1 MAIGRISGSVLKSN
15 LSRNGVDL
23 AFETNL
29 LYLDVTNSR
38 VGIGTSSPATTL
50 QINGTTTT
58 AGFTANGAVNID
70 GTGTS
75 NMDNIII
82 GANTA
87 AAITGTTIT
96 GALAGSSGST
106 IGNLT
111 LANGSITDSSGA
123 ISFGNENL
131 TTTGTLTVSGYSFP
145 SADGSNGQVLQT
157 DGAGALSFA
166 ESSGGGGGNNTA
178 TKQKN
183 YYKLDTTTAVIDE
196 FDINEYRGAI
206 YDITMEDQD
215 NGFVG
220 HIKVSIVHDG
230 STPYVAEYNVNEDS
244 TRIADFSV
252 AISGDMLQLS
262 AATNSSNHTNLRIY
276 RIALGD
282 HHETVANTNS
292 KIIAS
297 GTNIGS
303 SATTLDQFT
312 KTDIR
317 SAKYVI
323 LIKDDTAGD
332 YQISET
338 SVVHDGTTVFH
349 DDYALVSSRGTPLH
363 TISAAISGSTVT
375 LSSASGGNT
384 TATAILYRQDLGSKT
399 KFGTF
404 DNVFYGLKG
413 DIDSTVET
421 VDSFDAFDFKSA
433 RYFISMESG
442 SEYQNSEVTLTVN
455 NAGTDATISETF
467 VISGNNQLAAFT
479 ADVSSGK
486 ARLRASCNPN
496 TKIFFARLSI
506 EAKNVYRA
514 SGQTSDNLYISHNNI
529 DATDTSLNLSG
540 MTGALTLPKGTTGQ
554 RPSGVTGML
563 RYNTSTDTY
572 ERFDPGTSTFVDIA
586 TQASV
591 SESADTSSGEATS
604 IGTSVKNVDTFTTST
619 FDSAFYLALMKD
631 EINNEL
637 ATAKISL
644 VHNDTDAFVSTSAIT
659 RTGTNAHINF
669 SADINAGSVRLR
681 GTGTAAVNSVKFFK
695 IGLGDD
701 TSAASSGNTATVI
714 NTDVDSTTENLDTF
728 AKATYRGAKY
738 YISANTTGKTEL
750 QNIEC
755 LVVHNGS
762 DAFITSYASTFT
774 GNNELISVTA
784 DISGDDVRLRA
795 TATEPNTSVKMYR
808 ILLGDAE
815 SDASS
820 DNTKTV
826 GQTTTSSSANTMDTF
841 STDSA
846 NGALYVVV
854 GNSSS
859 ETAASISEVFVVT
872 DGTDAFVATGPQ
884 VSTKGTSQLTFTASL
899 SGTTVTVS
907 SASTSGAST
916 TVNAYR
922 VNLLRNSAGAATSE
936 QVLVSTAQTITG
948 AKTFQSALT
957 AQSLTSNDITTN
969 GSNADL
975 SLDPQGTGAI
985 KLDANTDITGSAT
998 ITTTTTNDSLTVTT
1012 TEASGSAAPVIS
1024 FKRNSS
1030 SPADADYLGQIKFKG
1045 ENDNDQEINYAK
1057 ISGKI
1062 LDASDGTED
1071 GIIEIAHIKAGSQT
1085 ITARFR
1091 SDSFQLL
1098 NDTNLVAR
1106 GLTYPTA
1113 DGTNGQVIKTD
1124 GSGNLSFTDLS
1135 ATAAGSNTQVQFNNS
1150 GDLAGSTNLT
1160 FDGTILTANTLRV
1173 TGNLTVDGTETILN
1187 TTTLSVEDN
1196 IIELNRNVSANS
1208 GTPTISG
1215 IRVNRGEGST
1225 ATEQALYFA
1234 WDETFADDGTTIHG
1248 QAGGAWTAFKAPRGD
1263 ESGPGASNLVDIR
1276 ANVVH
1281 ATSTSAQYA
1290 DLAEKYEN
1298 DKEYPVGTVMMVGG
1312 EKETTEWKDGNVCI
1326 GVISDKPAYLMNK
1339 GANGQAHAI
1348 RGKVPV
1354 RCIGVVLKGSK
1365 IYGYGDGTASIQGK
1379 EFIGVALE
1387 TSKNPKEKL
1396 IECILKI

>member
-15 LSRNGVDL
+15 LTRNGVDL

-38 VGIGTSSPATTL
+38 VGIGTSEPSTAL
-50 QINGTTTT
+50 QVNGTVT
-58 AGFTANGAVNID
+58 A
-70 GTGTS
+70 TS
-75 NMDNIII
+75 V
-82 GANTA
+82 TSTSA
-87 AAITGTTIT
+87 ATLATGTTV
-96 GALAGSSGST
+96 
-106 IGNLT
+106 GNLT

-131 TTTGTLTVSGYSFP
+131 TTTGTLTASGITFP
-145 SADGSNGQVLQT
+145 SSDGSNGQVLTT
-157 DGAGALSFA
+157 DGSGTLTFS

-178 TKQKN
+178 IKQKN
-183 YYKLDTTTAVIDE
+183 YYKLDTTSAVIDE

-230 STPYVAEYNVNEDS
+230 TTPYVAEYNVNEDS
-244 TRIADFSV
+244 TRIADFTV

-262 AATNSSNHTNLRIY
+262 AATNSSSNTNLRIY

-292 KIIAS
+292 KIIVTS
-297 GTNIGS
+297 TNIGS

-317 SAKYVI
+317 GAKYVI

-338 SVVHDGTTVFH
+338 SVVHDGTTVYH
-349 DDYALVSSRGTPLH
+349 DDFALVSSRGTPLH

-375 LSSASGGNT
+375 LSTASGGNT
-384 TATAILYRQDLGSKT
+384 TGTAILYRQDLGSKT

-421 VDSFDAFDFKSA
+421 VDTFDAFEFKSA
-433 RYFISMESG
+433 RYFITMESG

-455 NAGTDATISETF
+455 NAGSDATISESF

-506 EAKNVYRA
+506 EAKNIYRA
-514 SGQTSDNLYISHNNI
+514 SGQTSDNLYITHNN
-529 DATDTSLNLSG
+529 LKLEP
-540 MTGALTLPKGTTGQ
+540 GALTLPKGTTAE
-554 RPSGVTGML
+554 RPSANFVGMI
-563 RYNTSTDTY
+563 RYNTTTDTY
-572 ERFDPGTSTFVDIA
+572 ERYDTSGWVNIA

-591 SESADTSSGEATS
+591 SESSDTSSGEATS
-604 IGTSVKNVDTFTTST
+604 IGTSAKNIDTFTTST
-619 FDSAFYLALMKD
+619 FDSAFYLAVMRD
-631 EINNEL
+631 EINDEL
-637 ATAKISL
+637 ATANISL
-644 VHNDTDAFVSTSAIT
+644 VHNDSDAFVAAGGIARS
-659 RTGTNAHINF
+659 GTNEHINF
-669 SADINAGSVRLR
+669 TADVNSGSVRLR
-681 GTGTAAVNSVKFFK
+681 GTGTAAVNSIKFFR
-695 IGLGDD
+695 IGLGDN

-728 AKATYRGAKY
+728 AKGTYRGAKY

-750 QNIEC
+750 QNLEC
-755 LVVHNGS
+755 LVVHNGT
-762 DAFITSYASTFT
+762 DAFITSYASNFT

-784 DISGDDVRLRA
+784 DINGDDVRLRA
-795 TATEPNTSVKMYR
+795 TANEPNTSVKMYR
-808 ILLGDAE
+808 VLLGDAE

-826 GQTTTSSSANTMDTF
+826 GQTTTSSSATAMDTF
-841 STDSA
+841 TTDSA
-846 NGALYVVV
+846 NGAMYVVV

-872 DGTDAFVATGPQ
+872 DGTDAYVATGPQ
-884 VSTKGTSQLTFTASL
+884 VSTKGTSQLTFTAAL

-922 VNLLRNSAGAATSE
+922 VNLLRSLAGASTDIT
-936 QVLVSTAQTITG
+936 VLTNTAQTISGDKTFTDGTEIKLGTDADANIKHTGTNLNIQETTGDINIRTYADNKDVVIASDDSSGGLANYIIADGSTG
-948 AKTFQSALT
+948 AVKLHHYGTEVFATTSTGVAITNTSTSDALLVTSTEDSSSA
-957 AQSLTSNDITTN
+957 
-969 GSNADL
+969 G
-975 SLDPQGTGAI
+975 
-985 KLDANTDITGSAT
+985 
-998 ITTTTTNDSLTVTT
+998 
-1012 TEASGSAAPVIS
+1012 PVIAL
-1024 FKRNSS
+1024 KRNSS
-1030 SPADADYLGQIKFKG
+1030 SPADADYMGQIKFLG
-1045 ENDNDQEINYAK
+1045 ENDADQEITYAK
-1057 ISGKI
+1057 ITGKI

-1071 GIIEIAHIKAGSQT
+1071 GIIEFAHKKAGSNT

-1098 NDTNLVAR
+1098 NDTTLVVR
-1106 GLTYPTA
+1106 NITYPLA
-1113 DGTNGQVIKTD
+1113 DGTNGQVLKTD

-1135 ATAAGSNTQVQFNNS
+1135 SGAAGSNQQVQFNNS
-1150 GDLAGSTNLT
+1150 GALGGSSNLT
-1160 FDGTILTANTLRV
+1160 FDGTTLTANTLRV
-1173 TGNLTVDGTETILN
+1173 TGNITVDGTETILN

-1196 IIELNRNVSANS
+1196 IIELNRNVSSNS

-1234 WDETFADDGTTIHG
+1234 WDETFVDDGTSIHG

-1263 ESGPGASNLVDIR
+1263 ESGPGESNLVDIR

-1281 ATSTSAQYA
+1281 ALSTSAQYA

-1339 GANGQAHAI
+1339 SANGQAHAI

-1396 IECILKI
+1396 IQCILKI